1 MKIFTAVAAAGALI
15 AVAATATASTITF
28 SLGTQFISSNPV
40 NNTPTS
46 TSSAPYA
53 TVTFTDLA
61 PVAGQPQ
68 VLLTIQASLET
79 STEWIRSL
87 VFNSNFG
94 TQHLVFTLGT
104 KTGTFA
110 NPTPGQGVDN
120 ATLNPPGGFDY
131 LFQFPEIDSTM
142 RFDGFDAVTYIISC
156 SFSGFD
162 CGAAG
167 SNPLDATDFNFV
179 NVDATY
185 PGWYAIVQLGYL
197 GTPNQVPTLGARYG
211 DNTGAD
217 NRLTATTVPEPA
229 SIALLATGL
238 LGLGRRYI
246 RRARRDH
253 SALSASI
260 GSKLAACRAG

>member
-1 MKIFTAVAAAGALI
+1 MKIFIAVAAAGAL
-15 AVAATATASTITF
+15 VAGVATATASTITF
-28 SLGTQFISSNPV
+28 SLGTQFVSSNPV

-46 TSSAPYA
+46 TSTAPYL

-94 TQHLVFTLGT
+94 TQHLLFTLGT

-110 NPTPGQGVDN
+110 NPIPGQGVDN

-131 LFQFPEIDSTM
+131 LFQFPEADPAM
-142 RFDGFDAVTYIISC
+142 RFDGFDTVTYTISC
-156 SFSGFD
+156 IFSGFE

-167 SNPLDATDFNFV
+167 ANPLNATDFNFV
-179 NVDATY
+179 NVDPTY
-185 PGWYAIVQLGYL
+185 PGWYAIVQLGYA

-217 NRLTATTVPEPA
+217 NTGAALVPEPG
-229 SIALLATGL
+229 SCVLLLTGL
-238 LGLGRRYI
+238 VGLGRRHLS
-246 RRARRDH
+246 RRR
-253 SALSASI
+253 SNP
-260 GSKLAACRAG
+260 AAVVQRSRTGR